1 MGCIVLTYSPNV
13 WPLLW
18 LPFNWSFCTIS
29 FQDIVV
35 WDTFPHYSLAK
46 TFRAQTQSGA
56 MTAASHFIKAE
67 SALQRNSVPQLGG
80 NVCVIR
86 CPEQMKYG
94 ATRWSRLLYLQKGYF
109 PHGSVI
115 WNLVADNFVAF
126 QIKLHL
132 MVCDGLCEGA
142 FHLSEHS
149 LKVFNFEF
157 KIN

>member
-1 MGCIVLTYSPNV
+1 
-13 WPLLW
+13 
-18 LPFNWSFCTIS
+18 
-29 FQDIVV
+29 
-35 WDTFPHYSLAK
+35 
-46 TFRAQTQSGA
+46 

-94 ATRWSRLLYLQKGYF
+94 ATRWSRLLYLQKGSL

-126 QIKLHL
+126 QINLHL
-132 MVCDGLCEGA
+132 MVCMRV
-142 FHLSEHS
+142 LSTSVNAH
-149 LKVFNFEF
+149 
-157 KIN
+157 